1 MQEQEFFSS
10 ENVYVSLTRFVAFGQ
25 TYAMSGVT
33 SVKAT
38 EVHPGRLLPILMG
51 GIGILCFMGDGGAM
65 VLGTLLVLLAA
76 ALWLL
81 QKPEYFVTLS
91 VSSGEV
97 RALKS
102 DDREFISKVIQALND
117 SIVARG

>member
-33 SVKAT
+33 SVKSS
-38 EVHPGRLLPILMG
+38 EVAPSRLVPILMG
-51 GIGILCFMGDGGAM
+51 GAALLCCLAGFNGILLGV
-65 VLGTLLVLLAA
+65 VLFGLAA
-76 ALWLL
+76 WIWGM
-81 QKPEYFVTLS
+81 QKPEYFVMLS

-102 DDREFISKVIQALND
+102 DDRQYISGVVQALND
-117 SIVARG
+117 CIVARG